1 MTSQNWQTTVEAL
14 KKASKVVVFT
24 VAGISVESS
33 IPTFRDSSGFWTE
46 CPPHLFTNCGGL
58 AKVAQRDPESLAQ
71 FILHLV
77 EPIAKGQPNAVI
89 WQSFN
94 WNPISKPH

>member
-1 MTSQNWQTTVEAL
+1 MTSQNWQTAVEAL
-14 KKASKVVVFT
+14 KKANKVVVFT
-24 VAGISVESS
+24 IAGISVESS
-33 IPTFRDSSGFWTE
+33 IPTFRDSSGFWTD
-46 CPPHLFTNCGGL
+46 HLFTNWGGL

-77 EPIAKGQPNAVI
+77 EPIAKAQPNAVI